1 MSRLRS
7 RHATVFLALVT
18 AAAGALLLIRQT
30 TPATAQVPP
39 AVAIMVCDVRPEAS
53 VHVVGMSVTP
63 NSFLPNS
70 GLCAEAYA
78 QYISTGGYNLVGIGS
93 SPSGVVYTF
102 VKK

>member
-1 MSRLRS
+1 M
-7 RHATVFLALVT
+7 ATRRGRGWLFLALTV
-18 AAAGALLLIRQT
+18 AVFGILVAIQQSKS
-30 TPATAQVPP
+30 ATAQVPP